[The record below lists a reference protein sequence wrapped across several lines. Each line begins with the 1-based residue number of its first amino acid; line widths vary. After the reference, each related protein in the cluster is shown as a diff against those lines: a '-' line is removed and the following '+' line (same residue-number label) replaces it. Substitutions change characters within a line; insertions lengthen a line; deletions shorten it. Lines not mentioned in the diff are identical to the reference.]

1 MTDIIIEK
9 NFNEIMN
16 IINDKYL
23 KLLNILVEKFK
34 DNESLF
40 QSLHYDLSATIG
52 DLKRNKYYVLNII
65 TKNLLFTLE
74 HIYDYN
80 FDYFIYQKVSNHN
93 KKSNHKKNYIKIGIK
108 TNLKQILKNSDNN
121 FNEIFFKN
129 IIEIFNT
136 LLLNNDAKEFH
147 LDYIHYVKNNFS
159 EDKNYGKMLLIF
171 DNLDYIINKE
181 ISENED
187 LENEDLEDK
196 EDKEDKEEDK
206 KKNKKGKDNKEN
218 KENDFLKNLENSKIG
233 QLAKN
238 ISEKVNF
245 EEYPEL
251 NDPSK
256 LFQSFLGGNENNG
269 EGIQNLLKLV
279 MGEVDSAFQNDN
291 LNQNDFMGE
300 AMNLMGQIKN
310 ISGIDPMEILKN
322 IKK

>member
-1 MTDIIIEK
+1 LEPQKTYLGYFLIQYRTIQTLYTNKRVKII
-9 NFNEIMN
+9 F
-16 IINDKYL
+16 DV
-23 KLLNILVEKFK
+23 LL
-34 DNESLF
+34 
-40 QSLHYDLSATIG
+40 
-52 DLKRNKYYVLNII
+52 
-65 TKNLLFTLE
+65 
-74 HIYDYN
+74 
-80 FDYFIYQKVSNHN
+80 
-93 KKSNHKKNYIKIGIK
+93 
-108 TNLKQILKNSDNN
+108 
-121 FNEIFFKN
+121 
-129 IIEIFNT
+129 FNT